1 MKSNKY
7 LPYNA
12 EAQVNPATINKYIT
26 DCARNTINVRDQS
39 MKADNGKLR
48 MELIPTS
55 ALYSLGRVL
64 THGAKKYG
72 TNTWQAVEWDRY
84 VGALIR
90 HLLAFMDD
98 PLGKD
103 ADSGLAHTEHLL
115 ANAVFLNDAVVKGRI
130 QPK

>member
-1 MKSNKY
+1 M
-7 LPYNA
+7 PYNA
-12 EAQVNPATINKYIT
+12 EAQVDPATINKYLAN
-26 DCARNTINVRDQS
+26 CARNTISVRDQS
-39 MKADNGKLR
+39 MKADGGKLR

-55 ALYSLGRVL
+55 AFYSLGRVL
-64 THGAKKYG
+64 THGAEKYG
-72 TNTWQAVEWDRY
+72 PNTWQDVEWDRY

-103 ADSGLAHTEHLL
+103 ADSGLPHTDHLL
-115 ANAVFLNDAVVKGRI
+115 ANAVFLNDAVAKGRI